1 MKVKAMSPKK
11 WKILS
16 TRKDRS
22 FRFFSIRTDHARS
35 PRTGESYDFIA
46 LEAPAW
52 VNVIP
57 LTPNNDIV
65 LVRQYRHGIRDITL
79 EIPGGLLENSDS
91 PEETALREL
100 QEETGYTSDNVVNL
114 GWVYPNPAI
123 QNNRCYTCLA
133 KNAVPNGPQKQD
145 EREDIEVVL
154 RPVSEVPELI
164 RTGQINHALIIAA
177 FHLYFLANTNPRG
190 QNK

>member
-1 MKVKAMSPKK
+1 MPPKK
-11 WKILS
+11 WDILS
-16 TRKDRS
+16 TREDRS

-35 PRTGESYDFIA
+35 PRTGDSYDFIA
-46 LEAPAW
+46 LEAPTW

-57 LTPNNDIV
+57 VTPENDIV

-91 PEETALREL
+91 PEKTAAREL
-100 QEETGYTSDNVVNL
+100 QEETGYVSDDIVNL

-133 KNAVPNGPQKQD
+133 RNAIPAGRQNQD
-145 EREDIEVVL
+145 DKEDIEVVL
-154 RPVSEVPELI
+154 RPLGDVPAMI
-164 RTGQINHALIIAA
+164 RSGEINHGLIIAA
-177 FHLYFLANTNPRG
+177 FQLYFLLEGNLKG
-190 QNK
+190 QK